1 MATVRPIPWTGP
13 DPLIARRVPA
23 HPAGSPGGP
32 LGHNAGVSVQ
42 HITDPD
48 DDRIADYRALTDVE
62 LRTRWEPPHGLF
74 IAEGELVLRR
84 ALRAGYAPRSFL
96 VDAKRVDQL
105 ADLGDLGAQAVPA
118 TTAVTAAAETAAV
131 TAAVTAAP
139 MYAASQELLERV
151 TGFHVHRGVL
161 ASFRR
166 RPLTGVDEIL
176 GAARRVAV
184 LEDLNNHTNLGAIF
198 RGAAA
203 LGVDAVLLSPSC
215 ADPLYRRSVRVS
227 MGEVFAVPYARLE
240 PWPAALDQVRDAG
253 FTVLALTPDA
263 DATPIQRLGAAARA
277 RPALLLGAEGPGLSR
292 QALRAADQRV
302 SIPMRRNVDS
312 LNVAAAA
319 AVAFWELG
327 RDDDPAGR

>member
-1 MATVRPIPWTGP
+1 
-13 DPLIARRVPA
+13 
-23 HPAGSPGGP
+23 
-32 LGHNAGVSVQ
+32 VQ
-42 HITDPD
+42 AERITDPD
-48 DDRIADYRALTDVE
+48 DERIADYRALTDVE

-96 VDAKRVDQL
+96 VDEKRVDQL
-105 ADLGDLGAQAVPA
+105 ADLGDAGAPV
-118 TTAVTAAAETAAV
+118 
-131 TAAVTAAP
+131 
-139 MYAASQELLERV
+139 YAASQDVLERA

-161 ASFRR
+161 ASFHR
-166 RPLTGVDEIL
+166 RPLPTAAEIL
-176 GAARRVAV
+176 AAARRVAI
-184 LEDLNNHTNLGAIF
+184 LEDVNNHTNLGAVF

-227 MGEVFAVPYARLE
+227 MGEVFAVPYATLE
-240 PWPAALDQVRDAG
+240 PWPDALASVRGAG
-253 FTVLALTPDA
+253 FAVLALTPAPDA
-263 DATPIQRLGAAARA
+263 LPIQRLDAAHRA

-292 QALRAADQRV
+292 HALRASDQQVR
-302 SIPMRRNVDS
+302 IPMRRGVDS

-327 RDDDPAGR
+327 RDDDPD